1 VWLESDPQDLRS
13 VGVLKSEEGEKMS
26 YVQIVQRLPEEWRPV
41 MLELVDAIRKDLYE
55 QLAVPCQKF
64 DDLKEVVQEL
74 AEAQKPTEQHVEE
87 LVEV

>member
-1 VWLESDPQDLRS
+1 M
-13 VGVLKSEEGEKMS
+13 G
-26 YVQIVQRLPEEWRPV
+26 YVQIVQRLPEEWRPI

-55 QLAVPCQKF
+55 QLAVPRQNF

>member
-1 VWLESDPQDLRS
+1 
-13 VGVLKSEEGEKMS
+13 MS

-55 QLAVPCQKF
+55 QLAVPRQKF

-74 AEAQKPTEQHVEE
+74 AEAQKPTEQRVEK
-87 LVEV
+87 LTEV